1 MTAASPAEPAPV
13 TDRVRVVSD
22 ADTADPGLSF
32 STRAGLRL
40 RHAGRLG
47 RDVARFGAQQRLWW
61 FIPLIAVLML
71 LALAVTTTTTA
82 VPVAVY
88 TLF

>member
-1 MTAASPAEPAPV
+1 MTTTGV
-13 TDRVRVVSD
+13 G
-22 ADTADPGLSF
+22 DPGLRWT
-32 STRAGLRL
+32 TRSGLRL
-40 RHAGRLG
+40 KHAARLG
-47 RDVARFGAQQRLWW
+47 RDVVRFGAQQRLWW
-61 FIPLIAVLML
+61 FVPLIVVLML

>member
-1 MTAASPAEPAPV
+1 MHVAGPE
-13 TDRVRVVSD
+13 
-22 ADTADPGLSF
+22 DPGLTLP
-32 STRAGLRL
+32 TRMGMRL

-47 RDVARFGAQQRLWW
+47 TDVVRFGAQQRLWW
-61 FIPLIAVLML
+61 FIPVIIVLMVIS
-71 LALAVTTTTTA
+71 LAVTTTTTA